1 MKINFYIF
9 IFYIFIFYIFKYKNM
24 SSDFFYKF
32 SNKIDNEDESL
43 KLNLDELYNKKQQ
56 QDLNVLNNYNKILQR
71 IHNKIKYVSKNIVND
86 NCCWYLM
93 PEMVIGV
100 PKYDYKDCTA
110 YIIDKLR
117 ANGFIVRYTHPNLL
131 FISWKHW
138 VPTYV
143 RNEIKKK
150 TGNVIDEY
158 GNIITNDDK
167 NNNTN
172 MTNALENKDTKDN
185 LLFSNNKQ
193 IKNINTSSSKEYK
206 DVKSYKPSGNLIYN
220 NSLLEKLQIN

>member
-1 MKINFYIF
+1 
-9 IFYIFIFYIFKYKNM
+9 M
-24 SSDFFYKF
+24 SSDFFYNF

-71 IHNKIKYVSKNIVND
+71 IHNKIKYVSKNVVND

-93 PEMVIGV
+93 PEIVIGV

-110 YIIDKLR
+110 YTIDKLR

-138 VPTYV
+138 IPTYV

-150 TGNVIDEY
+150 TGNVVDEY
-158 GNIITNDDK
+158 GNIIIDDK
-167 NNNTN
+167 NSNTSASN
-172 MTNALENKDTKDN
+172 MENKDN
-185 LLFSNNKQ
+185 ILFSNNKQ
-193 IKNINTSSSKEYK
+193 IKNISASSSKEYK

>member
-1 MKINFYIF
+1 MA
-9 IFYIFIFYIFKYKNM
+9 
-24 SSDFFYKF
+24 SDFFYNF

-71 IHNKIKYVSKNIVND
+71 IHNKIKYVSKNVVND

-110 YIIDKLR
+110 YTIDKLR
-117 ANGFIVRYTHPNLL
+117 TNGFIVRYTHPNLL

-150 TGNVIDEY
+150 TGNAVDEY
-158 GNIITNDDK
+158 GNIINNDDK
-167 NNNTN
+167 NDNNTN
-172 MTNALENKDTKDN
+172 NSAFNIENKDN
-185 LLFSNNKQ
+185 ILFSNNKQ
-193 IKNINTSSSKEYK
+193 IKNINTSSSTKEYK

-220 NSLLEKLQIN
+220 NSLLEKLQIT

>member
-1 MKINFYIF
+1 
-9 IFYIFIFYIFKYKNM
+9 M
-24 SSDFFYKF
+24 SSDFFYNF

-43 KLNLDELYNKKQQ
+43 KLNLDELYSKKQQ

-71 IHNKIKYVSKNIVND
+71 IHNKIKFISKNVVND

-110 YIIDKLR
+110 YTIEKLR

-150 TGNVIDEY
+150 TGNVVDEY
-158 GNIITNDDK
+158 GNIINNDDK
-167 NNNTN
+167 NTNNTFA
-172 MTNALENKDTKDN
+172 MENKDANDN
-185 LLFSNNKQ
+185 LLFSNTKQ
-193 IKNINTSSSKEYK
+193 VKNINTSSSKEYK

>member
-1 MKINFYIF
+1 
-9 IFYIFIFYIFKYKNM
+9 M
-24 SSDFFYKF
+24 SSDFFYNF

-71 IHNKIKYVSKNIVND
+71 IHNKIKYISKNVVND

-110 YIIDKLR
+110 YTIDKLR

-150 TGNVIDEY
+150 TGNVVDEY
-158 GNIITNDDK
+158 GNIIIDNK
-167 NNNTN
+167 NPNTIDSN
-172 MTNALENKDTKDN
+172 MENKDN
-185 LLFSNNKQ
+185 ILFSNNKQ
-193 IKNINTSSSKEYK
+193 IKNITTSSSKEYK

>member
-1 MKINFYIF
+1 
-9 IFYIFIFYIFKYKNM
+9 M
-24 SSDFFYKF
+24 SSDFFYNF

-71 IHNKIKYVSKNIVND
+71 IHNKIKYVSKNVVND

-117 ANGFIVRYTHPNLL
+117 ANGFVVRYTHPNLL
-131 FISWKHW
+131 FISWRNW

-150 TGNVIDEY
+150 TGNVVDEY
-158 GNIITNDDK
+158 GNIINNDDK
-167 NNNTN
+167 NTN
-172 MTNALENKDTKDN
+172 ITSTLENKDNNDN

-193 IKNINTSSSKEYK
+193 IKNINTSSAKEYK

>member
-1 MKINFYIF
+1 
-9 IFYIFIFYIFKYKNM
+9 M
-24 SSDFFYKF
+24 SSDFFYNF

-71 IHNKIKYVSKNIVND
+71 IHNKIKYVSKNVVND

-110 YIIDKLR
+110 YTIDKLR
-117 ANGFIVRYTHPNLL
+117 ANGFVVRYTHPNLL
-131 FISWKHW
+131 FISWRHW
-138 VPTYV
+138 IPTYV

-150 TGNVIDEY
+150 TGNVVDEY
-158 GNIITNDDK
+158 GNIINNDDK
-167 NNNTN
+167 NSNITS
-172 MTNALENKDTKDN
+172 TLENKDNNDN

-193 IKNINTSSSKEYK
+193 IKNINTSSTKEYK

>member
-1 MKINFYIF
+1 
-9 IFYIFIFYIFKYKNM
+9 M
-24 SSDFFYKF
+24 STDFFYNF
-32 SNKIDNEDESL
+32 SNKIDNDDESL

-150 TGNVIDEY
+150 TGNAVDEY
-158 GNIITNDDK
+158 GNIITNNDDK
-167 NNNTN
+167 NINNTP
-172 MTNALENKDTKDN
+172 TVENKDN

-193 IKNINTSSSKEYK
+193 IKNINTKDYK
-206 DVKSYKPSGNLIYN
+206 DIKSYKPSGNLIYN
-220 NSLLEKLQIN
+220 NSLLEKLQIS

>member
-1 MKINFYIF
+1 
-9 IFYIFIFYIFKYKNM
+9 M
-24 SSDFFYKF
+24 SSDFFYNF

-117 ANGFIVRYTHPNLL
+117 TNGFVVRYTHPNLL
-131 FISWKHW
+131 FISWRHW

-143 RNEIKKK
+143 RNEIIKK
-150 TGNVIDEY
+150 TGNAVDEY
-158 GNIITNDDK
+158 GNIINNDDK
-167 NNNTN
+167 NTN
-172 MTNALENKDTKDN
+172 ITSSIENKDNKDN

-193 IKNINTSSSKEYK
+193 IKNINTSSTKEYK

>member
-1 MKINFYIF
+1 
-9 IFYIFIFYIFKYKNM
+9 M
-24 SSDFFYKF
+24 SSDFFYNF

-71 IHNKIKYVSKNIVND
+71 IHNKIKYVSKNIVNE

-110 YIIDKLR
+110 YTIDKLR
-117 ANGFIVRYTHPNLL
+117 TNGFVVRYTHPNLL
-131 FISWKHW
+131 FISWRHW

-150 TGNVIDEY
+150 TGNAVDEY
-158 GNIITNDDK
+158 GNIINNDD
-167 NNNTN
+167 NNSNTN
-172 MTNALENKDTKDN
+172 TNTNITSAIENKDN
-185 LLFSNNKQ
+185 ILFSNNKQ
-193 IKNINTSSSKEYK
+193 IKNINTSSNKEYK